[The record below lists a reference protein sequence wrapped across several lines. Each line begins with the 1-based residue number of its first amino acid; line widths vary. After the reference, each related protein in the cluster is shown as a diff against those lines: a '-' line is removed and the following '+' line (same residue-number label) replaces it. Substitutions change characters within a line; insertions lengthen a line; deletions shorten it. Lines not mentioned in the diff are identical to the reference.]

1 MDEQKKNYI
10 ASQLK
15 NPNKGK
21 MIDLSHESLS
31 IADYEWL
38 AEHIKKSSY
47 VEVIKLPPVPKED
60 AASILAILTRA
71 TVNNSTLI
79 AIDANFSEVIYDKD
93 ILPLYNQIQSR
104 LQRNKNHIFGVHGG
118 GNIGLG
124 LMADI
129 VSRSPNEYQVIA
141 TTNNQLIANL
151 VNASHELGLQ
161 HGGLN
166 SSERSRVQNIRM
178 ISREN
183 QDIIHLYKE
192 SSIVAICVTP
202 VVMSDIAKDIA
213 EALIARYET
222 DGSGLKIL
230 VLMNI
235 PNCAE
240 FVFKKVRAEILSITH
255 DSLYADK
262 LLSGIEFVPTVIDRI
277 VTPITEKEVKN
288 QLRRQLEGLDR
299 QSRMLYLEATGF
311 EEKPSIDELIDAVLL
326 SPEKL
331 GKAVSLLNLQFD
343 LFFAE
348 KKFLMYTPASFV
360 EAYRFPRIKITE
372 NLDRI
377 EAIKNKFIN
386 GPHAI
391 LAWTGAL
398 MGYKTIA
405 ESIKNPIIFSFIKD
419 MMEKEIAPILTAEY
433 PEITKEEFDTL
444 QTVFLERCK
453 NIDDPV
459 TRVGRDPLRKL
470 DRGARIRGTIE
481 LASKHHLKIATPRLE
496 QGIAAGFLYAIK
508 GVDQSNPGC
517 QKIVEIYAEHN
528 KSFNGVLCYR
538 GPAPSGH
545 FTGIDPH
552 NELILINNILIH
564 LAKLNRLY
572 DQIHHPKTVP
582 SSKAIIL
589 FKTDLLKASESI
601 PKALRT
607 TREPCFSDRSEF
619 ATPAA
624 QNYGSNRYRWHI
636 PQLKKNN
643 ETEAT
648 ADSSATSQERL
659 SK

>member
-166 SSERSRVQNIRM
+166 SSERSRVQNILM

-288 QLRRQLEGLDR
+288 KLRRQLEGLDR

-508 GVDQSNPGC
+508 VVDQSNPG
-517 QKIVEIYAEHN
+517 
-528 KSFNGVLCYR
+528 
-538 GPAPSGH
+538 
-545 FTGIDPH
+545 
-552 NELILINNILIH
+552 
-564 LAKLNRLY
+564 
-572 DQIHHPKTVP
+572 
-582 SSKAIIL
+582 
-589 FKTDLLKASESI
+589 
-601 PKALRT
+601 
-607 TREPCFSDRSEF
+607 
-619 ATPAA
+619 
-624 QNYGSNRYRWHI
+624 
-636 PQLKKNN
+636 
-643 ETEAT
+643 
-648 ADSSATSQERL
+648 
-659 SK
+659 